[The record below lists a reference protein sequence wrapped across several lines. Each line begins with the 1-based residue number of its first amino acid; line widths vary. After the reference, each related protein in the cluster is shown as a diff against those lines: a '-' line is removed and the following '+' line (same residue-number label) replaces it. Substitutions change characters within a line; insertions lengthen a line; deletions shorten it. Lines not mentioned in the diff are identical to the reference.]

1 MKKIMKCDA
10 DLLKLLQETEAKEID
25 FLVDVLTDDGAGRLA
40 LSSAIKDLLLHEK
53 AEGEYSEAG
62 LRHLLHELQE
72 FGGHSVANL
81 FRSEPLP
88 YAELVTDV
96 HKKLNGA
103 DSAKKSIWQKERE
116 IVLSLFGETWRTMPE
131 HERWERCT
139 EKRILGGFFNM
150 KDHLNID
157 PSGMALGLSAAASA
171 AAFIA
176 MRALPPAAIATT
188 LLAGYHT
195 LSEAYRV
202 TIPFVAQIGRVKM
215 LAADAK

>member
-1 MKKIMKCDA
+1 RDWADKGLLFTYNQSPAPRLCSKKTGGNTNFEWCGRTADGRRETMKKIMKCDA
-10 DLLKLLQETEAKEID
+10 DLLKLLHESEAKEID

-157 PSGMALGLSAAASA
+157 PIGMALGLSAAA
-171 AAFIA
+171 
-176 MRALPPAAIATT
+176 
-188 LLAGYHT
+188 
-195 LSEAYRV
+195 
-202 TIPFVAQIGRVKM
+202 
-215 LAADAK
+215 